1 MGKTNRE
8 CDGESAFNRGGSQF
22 SAIFI
27 IYAMLNSGITL
38 WVKVMT
44 EDCEKHWLKLVSVA
58 MACAFSLA
66 DSHAA
71 ESWPTKPIRFVC
83 PYAAGGAADIFSR
96 TIGQKLGEA
105 LGQTII
111 VDNRPGANG
120 GIGTELVAKSAPDGY
135 TLLLGNSGP
144 MTVNPVLYKNVPYDP
159 VKDFAPVTQGT
170 SYMYVLVVQP
180 STPVA
185 SIKDFVA
192 WLKSKPG
199 QLTYGSTG
207 IGGGNHLAGELF
219 NMMTQTRAIHV
230 PYKGS
235 ALALTDLLGGQLSYM
250 FDTVITSVP
259 QLKAGKL
266 KALGVSG
273 LKRASSLPD
282 VPTLDELGLKGFEIT
297 QWQAVVAPAG
307 TPKAI
312 VDRLYREVVKE
323 LKMPDVIE
331 RLATQGGNELV
342 GNTPEEFAKVIKG
355 DLAKY
360 AKLVKEA
367 KIKIE

>member
-1 MGKTNRE
+1 MKQYWL
-8 CDGESAFNRGGSQF
+8 GGTVLC
-22 SAIFI
+22 A
-27 IYAMLNSGITL
+27 
-38 WVKVMT
+38 
-44 EDCEKHWLKLVSVA
+44 VSVSG
-58 MACAFSLA
+58 AFAA
-66 DSHAA
+66 DT
-71 ESWPTKPIRFVC
+71 WPTKPIRFVC

-96 TIGQKLGEA
+96 TVGQKLGEA
-105 LGQTII
+105 LGQTVI

-120 GIGTELVAKSAPDGY
+120 GIGTELVARAQPDGY

-144 MTVNPVLYKNVPYDP
+144 MTVNPVLYKKVAYDP

-180 STPVA
+180 ATPVGN
-185 SIKDFVA
+185 IKDFVG

-219 NMMTQTRAIHV
+219 NLMTQTKAIHV

-235 ALALTDLLGGQLSYM
+235 ALALADLLGGQLSYM

-259 QLKAGKL
+259 QLRAGKL

-273 LKRASSLPD
+273 PKRAGSLPE
-282 VPTLDELGLKGFEIT
+282 VPTLDELGLKGFELL

-307 TPKAI
+307 TPKA
-312 VDRLYREVVKE
+312 VVERLHREVVRI
-323 LKMPDVIE
+323 LKMPDVID

-342 GNTPEEFAKVIKG
+342 GNTPEQFAQVIRD
-355 DLAKY
+355 DLVKY
-360 AKLVKEA
+360 AKLVKDA
-367 KIKIE
+367 AIKIE